1 MIRNFIFMALSGII
15 TLATCSNALASGGI
29 GVIDMQKVILNVEEG
44 KKARAELEKV
54 IKSKEADFLKQK
66 QELDRMN
73 KEWQDQ
79 SALLSEEA
87 RMSKQREFQ
96 EKFMKMRNAE
106 MAFQN
111 EIKQKEQ
118 KATQEI
124 AIKAS
129 KIVQGIAEKK
139 KLQMVFETHSAGL
152 VYVAKPVDLTD
163 EVIAAYSKQGKT
175 ISKK

>member
-1 MIRNFIFMALSGII
+1 MARHLIFFVFSGML
-15 TLATCSNALASGGI
+15 TLATRGEAIASSGV
-29 GVIDMQKVILNVEEG
+29 GVIDMQQVILNVEEG
-44 KKARAELEKV
+44 KQARSELEKV
-54 IKSKEADFLKQK
+54 IKSKEAEFLKQK

-96 EKFMKMRNAE
+96 EKFMQMRNAE

-111 EIKQKEQ
+111 QIKQKEQ

-124 AIKAS
+124 AVKAS

-152 VYVAKPVDLTD
+152 VYVSKPVDLTT
-163 EVIAAYSKQGKT
+163 EVIAVYGKQGKT

>member
-1 MIRNFIFMALSGII
+1 MTRHLIFIALSGIM
-15 TLATCSNALASGGI
+15 ALVAFSEAFAASGV
-29 GVIDMQKVILNVEEG
+29 GVIDMQKVILSVEEG
-44 KKARAELEKV
+44 KQARAELEKV
-54 IKSKEADFLKQK
+54 IKSKEGEFIKQK

-96 EKFMKMRNAE
+96 EKFMQMRNAE

-124 AIKAS
+124 AVKAS
-129 KIVQGIAEKK
+129 KIIQGIAEKK
-139 KLQMVFETHSAGL
+139 KLQMVFESHSAGL
-152 VYVAKPVDLTD
+152 VYVSKPVDLTED
-163 EVIAAYSKQGKT
+163 VIAAYGKPGKM
-175 ISKK
+175 SKK

>member
-1 MIRNFIFMALSGII
+1 MLITLSAMMVMTALSK
-15 TLATCSNALASGGI
+15 AFAAGGI
-29 GVIDMQKVILNVEEG
+29 GVIDMQKVILSVEEG
-44 KKARAELEKV
+44 KKARADLEKV

-87 RMSKQREFQ
+87 RMNKQREFQ
-96 EKFMKMRNAE
+96 EKFMQMRNAE

-124 AIKAS
+124 AVKAS
-129 KIVQGIAEKK
+129 KIVQGIAETK

-152 VYVAKPVDLTD
+152 VYVSKPVDLTD
-163 EVIAAYSKQGKT
+163 EVIAAYGKQGKSK

>member
-1 MIRNFIFMALSGII
+1 MIRQLILIALSGIM
-15 TLATCSNALASGGI
+15 ALSAANKASAVSGV
-29 GVIDMQKVILNVEEG
+29 GVIDMQKVILSVEEG
-44 KKARAELEKV
+44 KQARAQLEKV
-54 IKSKEADFLKQK
+54 IKSKEAEFIKQK

-96 EKFMKMRNAE
+96 EKFMQMRNEE

-124 AIKAS
+124 AVKAS
-129 KIVQGIAEKK
+129 KIVQEIAEKK

-152 VYVAKPVDLTD
+152 VYVSKPVDLTT
-163 EVIAAYSKQGKT
+163 EVIAAYGKQGK